1 MAGNGRR
8 APPARRQPQ
17 SVCSSRRA
25 GMQARLTALPIVTR
39 ARSKLTSLPWMLAAV
54 VCGAAAS
61 VSLANGP
68 ALDVC
73 LPEDALPR
81 ASRATEQGFDIDV
94 ARLLAKEMDRPLRV
108 HWLPTRNLTDIESSD
123 TDYRPLLR
131 GQCHLMMSVPGT
143 DDIEDFGNA
152 LTLSQPYYGAS
163 WEVFPADSGFN
174 WQQPYAGKVAVRAY
188 TVGHRA
194 VHELGFDW
202 TMQPDNSSIVDAV
215 ARGAATVGLVWGPS
229 LGSLDVKR
237 KADAEPPQ
245 AVRWNMHLAFRTEDQ
260 ALSAAIDNALSSP
273 DARAAITGLLDKHGI
288 PQRGPFE
295 TVHTTDA
302 LNAL

>member
-1 MAGNGRR
+1 MPLDG
-8 APPARRQPQ
+8 APHSRPGTLPALGSGSAFGPAKRMNVRWI
-17 SVCSSRRA
+17 
-25 GMQARLTALPIVTR
+25 L
-39 ARSKLTSLPWMLAAV
+39 LAA
-54 VCGAAAS
+54 VCGAA
-61 VSLANGP
+61 SLSWANGP
-68 ALDVC
+68 SLDVC

-94 ARLLAKEMDRPLRV
+94 ARLLAKELDRPLRV
-108 HWLPTRNLTDIESSD
+108 FWLPTPNLTDIESSD

-131 GQCHLMMSVPGT
+131 GQCNLMMSVPGAS
-143 DDIEDFGNA
+143 DIADFGGA

-174 WQQPYAGKVAVRAY
+174 WKQPYDGKVAVRAH

-202 TMQPDNSSIVDAV
+202 TMQPDNLSIVDAV
-215 ARGAATVGLVWGPS
+215 ERGAASAGLVWGPS
-229 LGSLDVKR
+229 LGNLDVER
-237 KADAEPPQ
+237 KANTEPPQ
-245 AVRWNMHLAFRTEDQ
+245 ALRWNMHLAYRADDEAMSSAVNA
-260 ALSAAIDNALSSP
+260 ALSAPGVQDAIAALLE
-273 DARAAITGLLDKHGI
+273 RHGI

-295 TVHTTDA
+295 TVHTTEA